1 MLSGQFKS
9 LDDLPEGDPRRFY
22 PRFQPEN
29 FAINLELV
37 KQLEDLAKEKGCAP
51 AQLALAWIKAL
62 SKKPGMPTFIP
73 IPGATTESRV
83 RENGVQVE
91 LTDEDLAAIDNI
103 LAKFT
108 VVGGRYPAG
117 VPMNG

>member
-9 LDDLPEGDPRRFY
+9 LDDLPQGDLRRYY

-37 KQLEDLAKEKGCAP
+37 KQLEDLAEEKGCTP
-51 AQLALAWIKAL
+51 AQLALAWIKSL

-73 IPGATTESRV
+73 IPGATMEARV
-83 RENGVQVE
+83 RENGVNVE
-91 LTDEDLAAIDNI
+91 LTDVDLKAIDAV
-103 LAKFT
+103 LSRFE

-117 VPMNG
+117 VPTDG